1 MTEATKGVWAVVLA
15 CVVWGVSSLYYKMLS
30 HVVPIE
36 VLAHRTFWSFVF
48 FACVLLVQRRIS
60 ALTQVFRSLKSF
72 GIVSF
77 ASLMIATNWFCFIY
91 AIQVGRA
98 TEASFGYFV
107 FPLVAVSF
115 GVVLFQERLTLGQKV
130 AIGLAVLAV
139 LTLGLGQGV
148 MPWIP
153 LVLSMSFGIYS
164 AVKKGL
170 DLGPVVS
177 VTAEVAVL
185 LPISLS
191 VLAFMNLSGTSNV
204 HGDPLTFGLL
214 MLSGPL
220 TGMPLILFS
229 YATKRVN
236 LATIGILQYI
246 NPSLQFLCAL
256 LIFQEPF
263 GAWYAIAFPMIWIAL
278 VIYSFASLRRR

>member
-15 CVVWGVSSLYYKMLS
+15 CVVWGLSSLYYKLVS

-36 VLAHRTFWSFVF
+36 VLAHRTFWSFIF
-48 FACVLLVQRRIS
+48 FACVLLLQRRFS
-60 ALTQVFRSLKSF
+60 TLTQVFRSSKSL

-91 AIQVGRA
+91 SIQIGRA

-115 GVVLFQERLTLGQKV
+115 GVILFKERLNLWQKI

-139 LTLGLGQGV
+139 VTLGFGQGV

-153 LVLSMSFGIYS
+153 LTLSMSFGIYS

-185 LPISLS
+185 LPISAS
-191 VLAFMNLSGTSNV
+191 VLVFMTLSGASHV
-204 HGDPLTFGLL
+204 QGDPVTFGLL

-220 TGMPLILFS
+220 TGLPLILFS

-263 GAWYAIAFPMIWIAL
+263 GFWYALAFPMIWGAL
-278 VIYSFASLRRR
+278 VIYSFASLKRR